1 MYDMEK
7 LKPIT
12 LDDLIRLGSRH
23 DGGYVLPRRA
33 IAATDILLS
42 FGINDDWCFEEEFLR
57 THKSLPNPC
66 RLFAFDASVSAAKL
80 RREAI
85 QLARQSLSKL
95 LRFDFAAKRWGFFR
109 MKHSIR
115 FSLFFNQRER
125 KFFPLFLG
133 AKTEG
138 EFVNFD
144 HIFHEI
150 IGMDRLSDRA
160 VFLKMDIEG
169 AEYDALP
176 LLVPYLQKINAMVFE
191 FHYLDRLGEAFE
203 NIVASFSE
211 RFFIAHVHANNYGGY
226 IKNSKLPLTLEICFL
241 NKDLLES
248 PPRPSML
255 SYPVPG
261 LDSPC
266 NPDIPELAIY
276 FGQDGLQ
283 ATAGV
288 SDTQPPTGVSQ

>member
-1 MYDMEK
+1 MYDVEK
-7 LKPIT
+7 LKPVA
-12 LDDLIRLGSRH
+12 LDDLIRVGSKH

-42 FGINDDWCFEEEFLR
+42 FGINDDWRFEEEFLHTR
-57 THKSLPNPC
+57 ESLQNLPRSAKKNPC
-66 RLFAFDASVSAAKL
+66 QLFAFDASVSAAKL

-95 LRFDFAAKRWGFFR
+95 LRFDFTAKRWGFVR
-109 MKHSIR
+109 MKHSIM
-115 FSLFFNQRER
+115 FDLFFNQRER

-144 HIFHEI
+144 HVFHEI
-150 IGMDRLSDRA
+150 IGMDQLSDRA

-176 LLVPYLQKINAMVFE
+176 LLIPYLQKINAMVFE

-211 RFFIAHVHANNYGGY
+211 RFFIAHVHANNLGGY
-226 IKNSKLPLTLEICFL
+226 IKNSKLPLILEICFL
-241 NKDLLES
+241 NKDLLKY
-248 PPRPSML
+248 PPRPSLL
-255 SYPVPG
+255 SYPAFG

-266 NPDIPELAIY
+266 DPSIPELPIY

-283 ATAGV
+283 VTASAPGA
-288 SDTQPPTGVSQ
+288 